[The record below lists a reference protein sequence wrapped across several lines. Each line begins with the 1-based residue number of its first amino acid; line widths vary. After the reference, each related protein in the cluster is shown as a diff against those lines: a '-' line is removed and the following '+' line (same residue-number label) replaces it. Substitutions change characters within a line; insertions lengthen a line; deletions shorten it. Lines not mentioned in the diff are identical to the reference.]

1 MIDSNETKKEVNIY
15 FDDTGE
21 DLQKIIDNL
30 LLEIYMCNCNKI
42 NCNVEA
48 FGV

>member
-1 MIDSNETKKEVNIY
+1 MVNNNEIKKEINIY

-30 LLEIYMCNCNKI
+30 LLEIYMSNCNKV
-42 NCNVEA
+42 NCNMEA
-48 FGV
+48 FRV

>member
-1 MIDSNETKKEVNIY
+1 MFNNNEKKKQINIY

-30 LLEIYMCNCNKI
+30 LLEIYMSNCNKI
-42 NCNVEA
+42 NCNKEA
-48 FGV
+48 FGA